1 MISSDDREKRA
12 RESTL
17 HYLSFRP
24 RSIAEVRAFLL
35 EKEYEKEI
43 VDSVVDALSETKFLD
58 DHQFATWWT
67 ESRIRGEKSGPI
79 RVRQELTRKGI
90 SKEIID
96 EALRR
101 DWKKIA
107 RDALRKAAEKI
118 HERDKKKRIQK
129 LQSFLARSG
138 FTWEQIRAAVDPT
151 RKFE

>member
-1 MISSDDREKRA
+1 MTPDDQEKRA
-12 RESTL
+12 RESTF
-17 HYLSFRP
+17 HYLSYRP
-24 RSIAEVRAFLL
+24 RSISEVRTFLL

-43 VDSVVDALSETKFLD
+43 VDSVIDALSETKFLD

-67 ESRIRGEKSGPI
+67 ESRIRGGKSGPI

-96 EALRR
+96 EALKH
-101 DWKKIA
+101 DWKKIS
-107 RDALRKAAEKI
+107 RDALEKAAGKI
-118 HERDKKKRIQK
+118 HERDSKKRIQK

-138 FTWEQIRAAVDPT
+138 FTWDQIRAAVDPT

>member
-1 MISSDDREKRA
+1 MISSDDRKKRA

-17 HYLSFRP
+17 HYLSYRP
-24 RSIAEVRAFLL
+24 RSIFEVRTFLST
-35 EKEYEKEI
+35 KEYEKEI

-67 ESRIRGEKSGPI
+67 ESRIRGGKSGPI
-79 RVRQELTRKGI
+79 RVRQELTRKGV

-96 EALRR
+96 EALKR
-101 DWKKIA
+101 DWKKVA
-107 RDALRKAAEKI
+107 RDALEKAAGKI
-118 HERDKKKRIQK
+118 HERDSKKRIQK

-138 FTWEQIRAAVDPT
+138 FTWDQIRAAVDHT